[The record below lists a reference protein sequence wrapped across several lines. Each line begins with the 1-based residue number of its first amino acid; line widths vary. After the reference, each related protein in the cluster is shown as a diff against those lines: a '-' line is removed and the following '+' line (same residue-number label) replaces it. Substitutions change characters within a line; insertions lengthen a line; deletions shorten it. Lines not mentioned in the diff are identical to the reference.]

1 MRSEK
6 CALEHRGVSGGE
18 IPRRFLFHGKHRPP
32 LGGGGCKAAAGT
44 EGGGGRCGARLR
56 QGRRAGRGAGGRCGA
71 ERARRAG
78 RGAAGPPASPLPAG
92 SRSFAPARRRPK
104 PAQSAAPFPPFIKN
118 PLRPT
123 TPPFL
128 RPAPL
133 AQGRARRDAAA
144 SLPGGAAGRC
154 RGRRRAEWRR
164 RFPVL
169 HCTRRRGS
177 PKGAILS
184 PVFSP
189 QRAPCIP
196 PSKALQ

>member
-56 QGRRAGRGAGGRCGA
+56 QG
-71 ERARRAG
+71 RRAG